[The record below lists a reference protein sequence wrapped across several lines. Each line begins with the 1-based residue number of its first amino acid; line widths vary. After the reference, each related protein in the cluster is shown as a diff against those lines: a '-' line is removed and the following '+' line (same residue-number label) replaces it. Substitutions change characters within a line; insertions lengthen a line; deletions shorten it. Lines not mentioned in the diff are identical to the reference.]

1 MNSITGKWVT
11 TRVPAPKRDV
21 EAAVVEEKGGPFRH
35 RTVSLEGPRD
45 DEVLV
50 RVVAVGVCQTDAHS
64 RNQEYPVPLPVIL
77 GHEGAGIVES
87 VGAAVRDVAPGDHVA
102 LTFPSCGRCRPCR
115 AGYPANCEFGFPL
128 AFGAA
133 RFDGSNAYGGGV
145 HGHFFGQ
152 SSFARLAL
160 ATERNTVKLPG
171 GMPLELAGPLGCGLQ
186 TGAGAIMNSLTV
198 GAGESVAVFGT
209 GAVGLAAVMAAAIVG
224 ATTITAVD
232 VNGARLALAEELGAT
247 HTVNARTENVA
258 DRLRQIRPGGFD
270 YMLENTAI
278 PDMLALA
285 VELLSPMGTAAL
297 IGGAPA
303 GTKAPI
309 DMNSLLNGG
318 RTLRGI
324 AQGDSLPQVFIPRL
338 AEFRAAGRF
347 RFDRLVRN
355 YAFADI
361 NEAFAAAAR
370 GEVIK
375 PVLVMGE

>member
-1 MNSITGKWVT
+1 
-11 TRVPAPKRDV
+11 VPSPVLDV
-21 EAAVVEEKGGPFRH
+21 EAAVVEQKGGPFRL
-35 RTVSLEGPRD
+35 RTVSLESPCP

-50 RVVAVGVCQTDAHS
+50 RIVATGVCQTDAHS

-87 VGAAVRDVAPGDHVA
+87 VGSAVQDVAPGDHVA
-102 LTFPSCGRCRPCR
+102 LTFPSCGRCRACR
-115 AGYPANCEFGFPL
+115 AGYPANCEHGFAL
-128 AFGAA
+128 SFGAA
-133 RFDGSNAYGGGV
+133 RLDGSNAYAASGV

-152 SSFARLAL
+152 SSFARFAL
-160 ATERNTVKLPG
+160 ATERNTVKLDPS
-171 GMPLELAGPLGCGLQ
+171 MPLELAGPLGCGLQ

-198 GAGESVAVFGT
+198 GAGESVAVFGA
-209 GAVGLAAVMAAAIVG
+209 GAVGPAAVMAASIVG
-224 ATTITAVD
+224 ATTIAAVD
-232 VNGARLALAEELGAT
+232 VNDARLALAKELGAT
-247 HTVNARTENVA
+247 HTVNPRTENLA

-270 YMLENTAI
+270 YVLEITAI

-318 RTLRGI
+318 RKLRGI
-324 AQGDSLPQVFIPRL
+324 AQGDSLPQVFIPKL
-338 AEFRAAGRF
+338 AELHASGRF
-347 RFDRLVRN
+347 PFDRLIRT
-355 YAFADI
+355 YGFADI
-361 NEAFAAAAR
+361 NEAFDDTAR

-375 PVLVMGE
+375 PVLVMGD